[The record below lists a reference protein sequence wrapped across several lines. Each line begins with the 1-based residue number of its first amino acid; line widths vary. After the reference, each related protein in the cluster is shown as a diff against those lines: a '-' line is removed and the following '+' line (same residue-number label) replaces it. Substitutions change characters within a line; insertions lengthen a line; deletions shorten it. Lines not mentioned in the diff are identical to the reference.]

1 MKIKALLFSAL
12 TAFASL
18 SAAAQPAPQLSI
30 GLIQFLLLRA
40 CVMLVVMSM
49 KP

>member
-18 SAAAQPAPQLSI
+18 PAAAQPAPQLRADNIDAVIAAASI
-30 GLIQFLLLRA
+30 LSARN
-40 CVMLVVMSM
+40 
-49 KP
+49 